1 MNNLQVWYIHHPL
14 AMRHDEIYTY
24 NSQNKECLG
33 NASKRQ
39 SKSRTMQESQH
50 FIVLCNQCAD
60 TRNSPLLL
68 VSLKNAKKNT
78 KTHNLLCRW
87 IWVGKKNFAQIL
99 AEILRTW
106 EKPHSWTNL
115 KENKNI
121 DDIEIRK
128 PSMIKFRTSWK
139 YPCCARDV
147 SLFYFLTPCYLPWGG
162 RFPCAMR

>member
-1 MNNLQVWYIHHPL
+1 MKFTHIIRKTKSVSETLQNVRGK
-14 AMRHDEIYTY
+14 AERC
-24 NSQNKECLG
+24 Q
-33 NASKRQ
+33 R
-39 SKSRTMQESQH
+39 KSHNILLSSAINVQIQGTAH
-50 FIVLCNQCAD
+50 F
-60 TRNSPLLL
+60 LL

-147 SLFYFLTPCYLPWGG
+147 SLFYFLTSCYLPWGG